1 MSDPKTPGDPGA
13 PRPADAGEAP
23 HAPAAA
29 PAVPRLVY
37 VCEGGDC
44 SEKGSI
50 EVFEDLKATL
60 HERDTAGL
68 NRVRKYPCFG
78 GCEHGIN
85 MVLFPDRCF
94 YSKVTTDDLP
104 EIVDHLVG
112 DGPRVERLTG
122 KVPKD
127 VEDITYDLLTTGF

>member
-1 MSDPKTPGDPGA
+1 MSEEKKPDASAPPQGGTTADP
-13 PRPADAGEAP
+13 PATG
-23 HAPAAA
+23 AA
-29 PAVPRLVY
+29 PSGPRLVY

-50 EVFEDLKATL
+50 EIYEDLKATL
-60 HERDTAGL
+60 HERDTAGI

-94 YSKVTTDDLP
+94 YSKVTSDDLP

-112 DGPRVERLTG
+112 TGPKVERLTG

>member
-1 MSDPKTPGDPGA
+1 MSEENKQGSNA
-13 PRPADAGEAP
+13 PPQPAPDAG
-23 HAPAAA
+23 APAAA
-29 PAVPRLVY
+29 AAGPRLVY

-50 EVFEDLKATL
+50 EIYEDLKATL
-60 HERDTAGL
+60 HERDTAGI

-94 YSKVTTDDLP
+94 YSKVTSDDLP

-112 DGPRVERLTG
+112 TGPKVERLTG